1 MTLLILYFVKMIK
14 REKNE
19 IINLWYRSSL
29 VLTISAGLF
38 LSVILALLIFNYIQL
53 KSEDPL
59 NSPELIELKERLSR
73 EPANESIKEQ
83 IRALDLQ
90 LRRAYFRHRKFSSFG
105 SYLLIGSGAIFLV
118 GIKFVYNYREK
129 LPMPRLDQKPKDE
142 IRSIESKIAIGAFG
156 LSIFIGLILAIQ
168 SSNLDFFDDVYQ
180 TVRSAEIPKEESK
193 QEILETTTVQTSEI
207 SQTSSETNPQA
218 VAISSYPSVDEI
230 NKNWSRFRGP
240 GGLGISH
247 YSNVPSS
254 WNGKTGENIL
264 WKTAIPLPGE
274 NSPVVWGKKVFV
286 TGATESKRE
295 VYCVDADNGKILW
308 QRSVENVPGSS
319 TIPPRVSEETGYA
332 APTATTDGQR
342 VYAIFANG
350 DLVSFDF
357 NGNLVWAKNLG
368 TPKSMY
374 GYASSLLMNKG
385 LLIVLYDQG
394 GADENL
400 SKIMAFDSSS
410 GSLVWST
417 SRPVPNSWATPIIIN
432 TGKREELITTGN
444 PWVISYNPDTGAEL
458 WRAKCL
464 SGDIAPSPVFADG
477 LVFATNAYAKIA
489 AIRPDGQGDV
499 TSTHIVWTGDSGL
512 PDICSPLAVGGLVFL
527 LQTYGLLTC
536 YDAKTGE
543 VVWDNDFAETFQASP
558 SLVGDKIYLLTEDGL
573 MIVIKLDRKLEEIG
587 RYELG
592 EKTNASPAFLDGRIY
607 IRGKEHLYCI
617 GKR

>member
-1 MTLLILYFVKMIK
+1 MIK
-14 REKNE
+14 KEKNE
-19 IINLWYRSSL
+19 IIAAWYQSSL
-29 VLTISAGLF
+29 VLTISAGIF
-38 LSVILALLIFNYIQL
+38 SVVILVFLIFNYVQL
-53 KSEDPL
+53 KSDDPL
-59 NSPELIELKERLSR
+59 NSPELMELKERLSR
-73 EPANESIKEQ
+73 DPANEAIKEQ
-83 IRALDLQ
+83 IRSLDLQ
-90 LRRAYFRHRKFSSFG
+90 LRKAYFRHRKFSNLG
-105 SYLLIGSGAIFLV
+105 SYFLIGSVSIFLI
-118 GIKFVYNYREK
+118 GIKFVYSYREK
-129 LPMPRLDQKPKDE
+129 LPMPKQEQKPKDE
-142 IRSIESKIAIGAFG
+142 IKSKESKIAIGIIG
-156 LSIFIGLILAIQ
+156 ILIFAGLIFSVQRSNRDFLIDVQQIA
-168 SSNLDFFDDVYQ
+168 SSVKTQ
-180 TVRSAEIPKEESK
+180 TEEGK
-193 QEILETTTVQTSEI
+193 QQETIETVTAQTPEI
-207 SQTSSETNPQA
+207 SQTSSEVA
-218 VAISSYPSVDEI
+218 VQTAVTSSYPTIDEI

-274 NSPVVWGKKVFV
+274 NSPIVWEKRVFV

-295 VYCVDADNGKILW
+295 VYCVDADSGKILW
-308 QRSVENVPGSS
+308 QKSVENVPGSS
-319 TIPPRVSEETGYA
+319 PIPPKVSEETGFA

-350 DLVSFDF
+350 DLVSYDF

-368 TPKSMY
+368 TPKSIY
-374 GYASSLLMNKG
+374 GYASSLLMHKG

-400 SKIMAFDSSS
+400 SKIMAFDSNS
-410 GSLVWST
+410 GSLVWET
-417 SRPVPNSWATPIIIN
+417 KRPVPNSWATPIIIN

-444 PWVISYNPDTGAEL
+444 PWVIAYNPDNGTEL

-477 LVFATNAYAKIA
+477 LVFATNAYAKLA

-543 VVWDNDFAETFQASP
+543 IVWDNDFAEAFQASP

-592 EKTNASPAFLDGRIY
+592 EKVNASPAFLDGRIY
-607 IRGKEHLYCI
+607 IRGKNNLYCI